1 MIALDGASGKQL
13 WQFNSRIV
21 GRQPSRGLT
30 YWSDGKESRLFAYIM
45 NFLYALNP
53 VTGQPIGAFG
63 ENGRLDMRKDLDSDY
78 TQNSVALTTPGVL
91 CGDLL
96 VLGFRAPETHPAP
109 RGDIRA
115 YNVRTGKLAWTFHTI
130 PHPGE
135 EGYTTWPQGAWKSA
149 GAANNWAGMS
159 VDQTRGIVY
168 VPTGSAVSDFYGA
181 NRVGDDLFA
190 DTLVAL
196 VGRTGKMLWHFQGV
210 HHDIW
215 DRDFPSPPALVT
227 IRHEGKM
234 VDAVAQTTKQ
244 GSSLSSTVSPA
255 SLSSRSRSAR
265 FPPPPFLERWPPAPS
280 NTAAFRS
287 PASDRRDAHHT
298 DRGSACLV
306 RRTVQSPPQRWSFRP
321 SVAR

>member
-244 GSSLSSTVSPA
+244 GFVFVFDRVSGKPLFPIEERPFPASTVPGEVA
-255 SLSSRSRSAR
+255 S
-265 FPPPPFLERWPPAPS
+265 
-280 NTAAFRS
+280 
-287 PASDRRDAHHT
+287 
-298 DRGSACLV
+298 
-306 RRTVQSPPQRWSFRP
+306 RTQ
-321 SVAR
+321 

>member
-115 YNVRTGKLAWTFHTI
+115 YNVRTGKLA
-130 PHPGE
+130 
-135 EGYTTWPQGAWKSA
+135 
-149 GAANNWAGMS
+149 
-159 VDQTRGIVY
+159 
-168 VPTGSAVSDFYGA
+168 
-181 NRVGDDLFA
+181 
-190 DTLVAL
+190 
-196 VGRTGKMLWHFQGV
+196 
-210 HHDIW
+210 
-215 DRDFPSPPALVT
+215 
-227 IRHEGKM
+227 
-234 VDAVAQTTKQ
+234 
-244 GSSLSSTVSPA
+244 
-255 SLSSRSRSAR
+255 
-265 FPPPPFLERWPPAPS
+265 
-280 NTAAFRS
+280 
-287 PASDRRDAHHT
+287 
-298 DRGSACLV
+298 
-306 RRTVQSPPQRWSFRP
+306 
-321 SVAR
+321 